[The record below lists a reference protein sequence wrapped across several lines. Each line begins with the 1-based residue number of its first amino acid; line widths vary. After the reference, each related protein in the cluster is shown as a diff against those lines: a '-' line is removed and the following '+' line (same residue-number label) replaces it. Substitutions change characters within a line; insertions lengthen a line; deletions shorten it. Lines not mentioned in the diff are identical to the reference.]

1 MTAVKTSWRQS
12 MPEFL
17 QLLDGTLGHKVK
29 LHKEVLGYDLYL
41 VDLSDWKLR
50 FSDRTPLVFVK
61 EADLAEM
68 SARDLAQGLTDL
80 VRAQSLAER
89 NTILIL
95 E

>member
-41 VDLSDWKLR
+41 VDLSD
-50 FSDRTPLVFVK
+50 
-61 EADLAEM
+61 
-68 SARDLAQGLTDL
+68 
-80 VRAQSLAER
+80 
-89 NTILIL
+89 
-95 E
+95 